1 MSRGFFEAWRVL
13 TATTVRTRVVL
24 GWFALAVPA
33 FAATAV
39 ADDGS
44 TTGATAPAQ
53 PPLANTA
60 AFENFVRVVGIDMA
74 TVPAEVRREW
84 ASAPKLGISDCG
96 IPGTHAGHS
105 QGKDSGEQ
113 AAENPGE
120 GETG

>member
-24 GWFALAVPA
+24 GWLALAVPG
-33 FAATAV
+33 FTATAI

-44 TTGATAPAQ
+44 TAGATAPAQ
-53 PPLANTA
+53 PPSADTA
-60 AFENFVRVVGIDMA
+60 AFETFVREVGIDMA

-84 ASAPKLGISDCG
+84 ANAPKLGITDCG

-105 QGKDSGEQ
+105 HGKDSGEQ
-113 AAENPGE
+113 AAEDPGA
-120 GETG
+120 GEKG

>member
-24 GWFALAVPA
+24 GLLALAVPA

-39 ADDGS
+39 ADDGA

-60 AFENFVRVVGIDMA
+60 AFEAFVREVGIDMA

-84 ASAPKLGISDCG
+84 ARAPKLGISDCG

-105 QGKDSGEQ
+105 HGE
-113 AAENPGE
+113 
-120 GETG
+120 